1 MESFQKYPTRGKLP
15 GKTYGVAL
23 VVAFILVPHLRDLD
37 GRQAHQLHG
46 PKCVPGYGELH
57 RRPDVH
63 AVLDIREKSSM
74 ADTIVIGTGTSSRHV
89 MALAHNL
96 VTELKKQDIRPLNDC
111 HRGEGCWA
119 VVDLGDIIIHLF
131 TADARQEYNLEELW
145 AEPKSKR
152 TRKAPQKSA

>member
-1 MESFQKYPTRGKLP
+1 MARRKKNNILDFVVKKLDDGKAENL
-15 GKTYGVAL
+15 T
-23 VVAFILVPHLRDLD
+23 
-37 GRQAHQLHG
+37 
-46 PKCVPGYGELH
+46 
-57 RRPDVH
+57 
-63 AVLDIREKSSM
+63 VLDIREKSSM
-74 ADTIVIGTGTSSRHV
+74 ADMIVIGTGTSSRHV

-145 AEPKSKR
+145 SEPKSKR
-152 TRKAPQKSA
+152 TRKVPQKSA

>member
-1 MESFQKYPTRGKLP
+1 MARRKKNNVLDFAVKKLDDGKAENL
-15 GKTYGVAL
+15 T
-23 VVAFILVPHLRDLD
+23 
-37 GRQAHQLHG
+37 
-46 PKCVPGYGELH
+46 
-57 RRPDVH
+57 
-63 AVLDIREKSSM
+63 VLDIREKSSM

-96 VTELKKQDIRPLNDC
+96 VTELKKKKIKPLNDC
-111 HRGEGCWA
+111 HQGDGCWA

>member
-1 MESFQKYPTRGKLP
+1 MTRRKKNNVLDFAVKKLDDGKAENL
-15 GKTYGVAL
+15 T
-23 VVAFILVPHLRDLD
+23 
-37 GRQAHQLHG
+37 
-46 PKCVPGYGELH
+46 
-57 RRPDVH
+57 
-63 AVLDIREKSSM
+63 VLDIREKSSM

-111 HRGEGCWA
+111 HQGEGCWA
-119 VVDLGDIIIHLF
+119 VVDLGDVIIHLF

>member
-1 MESFQKYPTRGKLP
+1 MTRRKKNNVLDFAVKKLDDGKAENL
-15 GKTYGVAL
+15 T
-23 VVAFILVPHLRDLD
+23 
-37 GRQAHQLHG
+37 
-46 PKCVPGYGELH
+46 
-57 RRPDVH
+57 
-63 AVLDIREKSSM
+63 VLDIREKSSM

-119 VVDLGDIIIHLF
+119 VVDLGDVIIHLF

-145 AEPKSKR
+145 SEPKSKR
-152 TRKAPQKSA
+152 TRKAPQKNA